1 MLDTAVLNRV
11 QWTEL
16 SGGAMAT
23 DFTEIPS
30 SDVTLVSDESDVK
43 DSYLQ
48 LVPAVDQ
55 AVRLL
60 FCLANTVGGEASLT
74 QLAKEVAISKSKGLA
89 ILNTLKTAGLVT
101 RDERTK
107 NYGLG
112 PNLLPL
118 GRALINNTDLAKAA
132 TPYLEELAAKTGC
145 SIHLG
150 VVSGETLFVVARRHA
165 PGGSYIPIDVGH
177 RYPLTWGAHGRAY
190 LAALPEKELEQRLGR
205 SSIIQAGETDRD
217 QIDRET
223 LRAQVD
229 EARRAGYGKSLGTTW
244 SGQNAVSAVV
254 TVMTPE
260 TPEGWRVVG
269 CIVAVGS
276 FPADRAA
283 EIGEAL
289 VAASHDMSGRL
300 GPLLQSVNLHFPLS
314 RPMLM

>member
-1 MLDTAVLNRV
+1 
-11 QWTEL
+11 
-16 SGGAMAT
+16 MAT
-23 DFTEIPS
+23 DLTQIPS
-30 SDVTLVSDESDVK
+30 ADLAAESEETGVK

-74 QLAKEVAISKSKGLA
+74 QLTKEVGISKSKGLA
-89 ILNTLKTAGLVT
+89 ILNTLKSSGLVT

-112 PNLLPL
+112 SNLLPL

-132 TPYLEELAAKTGC
+132 TPFLEQLAATTDC

-190 LAALPEKELEQRLGR
+190 LAALPEVELEQRLGR
-205 SSIIQAGETDRD
+205 SSMIQAGETDRD

-229 EARRAGYGKSLGTTW
+229 EARRTGYGKSLGTTW
-244 SGQNAVSAVV
+244 SGLNAISAVV
-254 TVMTPE
+254 TVATPE

-276 FPADRAA
+276 FRPEQAA
-283 EIGEAL
+283 QIGEAL
-289 VAASHDMSGRL
+289 VSASQEMSKRL

>member
-1 MLDTAVLNRV
+1 
-11 QWTEL
+11 
-16 SGGAMAT
+16 MAT
-23 DFTEIPS
+23 DLTQIPS
-30 SDVTLVSDESDVK
+30 ADLAAESEEPGVK

-74 QLAKEVAISKSKGLA
+74 QLTKEVGISKSKGLA
-89 ILNTLKTAGLVT
+89 ILNTLKSSGLVT

-112 PNLLPL
+112 SNLLPL

-132 TPYLEELAAKTGC
+132 TPFLEQLAATTDC

-190 LAALPEKELEQRLGR
+190 LAALPEEELEQRLGR
-205 SSIIQAGETDRD
+205 SSMIQAGETDRD

-229 EARRAGYGKSLGTTW
+229 EARRTGYGKSLGTTW
-244 SGQNAVSAVV
+244 SGLNAISAVV
-254 TVMTPE
+254 TVATPE

-276 FPADRAA
+276 FRPEQAA
-283 EIGEAL
+283 QIGEAL
-289 VAASHDMSGRL
+289 VSASQEMSKRL